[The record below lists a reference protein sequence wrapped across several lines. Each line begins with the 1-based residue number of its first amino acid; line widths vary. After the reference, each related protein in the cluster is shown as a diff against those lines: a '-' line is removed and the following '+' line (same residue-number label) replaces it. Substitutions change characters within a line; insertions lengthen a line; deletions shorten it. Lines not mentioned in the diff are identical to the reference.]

1 MRSVILG
8 AATRLF
14 AQRGF
19 EQLTMAEVASAAGVQ
34 KATLYSYFDGKSA
47 LVDAA
52 IETLLEELPVL
63 RPLDGSRP
71 LRQQLI
77 DIGLQLQELAAHPA
91 AVSLAIGIAEQRLS
105 AKQLAAWQRRYEEFE
120 RFLAELLERHCHC
133 EDPKQVARLFVLLVV
148 GDLCPQSAILDK
160 EPPRIE
166 RAVDFLLRAYPAVQ
180 LKV

>member
-1 MRSVILG
+1 
-8 AATRLF
+8 
-14 AQRGF
+14 
-19 EQLTMAEVASAAGVQ
+19 MAEVASAAGVQ

-63 RPLDGSRP
+63 RPLDRSRP

-77 DIGLQLQELAAHPA
+77 DVGLQLQELAAHPA
-91 AVSLAIGIAEQRLS
+91 AVSLAIGLAEQRLS

-120 RFLAELLERHCHC
+120 RFLAELLERFCHC
-133 EDPKQVARLFVLLVV
+133 EDPKQVARLFLLLVV

-180 LKV
+180 LEV